1 MLLSRLND
9 DWGWGR
15 SQRTGESGLIPI
27 VIMEDV
33 VCGMGIHPLLLCT
46 YTQEVAMGFLL
57 HSFLSSS
64 SFCLSPSLLRSCLP
78 FSFSYC
84 LPSLSPFLSLPLP
97 ISPPPPPS
105 LPLLVFLH
113 LLSLPLPP
121 LPPLPIFSPAPL
133 PPLLFPSLS
142 LSSQAL
148 TPTLGSHGTMEILTE
163 TKL

>member
-1 MLLSRLND
+1 MMTGGGVGLRGRERVGSFPLLSWRMWYVV
-9 DWGWGR
+9 WGYTHFCCVHTHKKLQWVFFF
-15 SQRTGESGLIPI
+15 TPF
-27 VIMEDV
+27 
-33 VCGMGIHPLLLCT
+33 CPPPLS
-46 YTQEVAMGFLL
+46 VFLPP
-57 HSFLSSS
+57 SS
-64 SFCLSPSLLRSCLP
+64 CLS

-84 LPSLSPFLSLPLP
+84 LPSLSPLLSLPLP

>member
-57 HSFLSSS
+57 HSFLPSS
-64 SFCLSPSLLRSCLP
+64 SFCLSPSLLL
-78 FSFSYC
+78 SFLLFFLLSSFP
-84 LPSLSPFLSLPLP
+84 LLSPIPASPYLS
-97 ISPPPPPS
+97 SPPPPS

>member
-1 MLLSRLND
+1 MSRLND

-64 SFCLSPSLLRSCLP
+64 SFCLSPSLLLSSLLFFLLSSFPLP
-78 FSFSYC
+78 FPIPASPY
-84 LPSLSPFLSLPLP
+84 LSS
-97 ISPPPPPS
+97 PPPS

-113 LLSLPLPP
+113 LLSLP